1 MGTKRI
7 SFSDDERC
15 FFITTSCH
23 QHKYLLFNN
32 TCFDILLTN
41 FRFYND
47 RYRAKLLG
55 YVLMSNHIHF
65 ILYFQEHN
73 FLSKYLRDFKKY
85 SSLQLREYI
94 SKTHPEIL
102 PEINYEHRTQHYKIW
117 DDDFDDVI
125 LFSREMCETKLIYM
139 HQNPVRAGI
148 VKEEADY
155 IYSSAKFYEYWHFD
169 IPSELMHYLE
179 VF

>member
-15 FFITTSCH
+15 FFITTSCY
-23 QHKYLLFNN
+23 QHKYLLFNK

-41 FRFYND
+41 FHFYNA
-47 RYRAKLLG
+47 RYQAKLLG

-65 ILYFQEHN
+65 IIYFQDRN

-102 PEINYEHRTQHYKIW
+102 LEIRYEHRTQHYKIW
-117 DDDFDDVI
+117 DDEFDDVV
-125 LFSREMCETKLIYM
+125 LFSREMCETKLTYM

-148 VKEEADY
+148 VTEPADY
-155 IYSSAKFYEYWHFD
+155 VYSSAKFYEYWHFNVQ
-169 IPSELMHYLE
+169 SELLHYLE